1 MLLAHGQFSNEK
13 IFGPVALRII
23 FLPKRGSLSCVPS
36 VCSEPVAVSV
46 PTLFT
51 IKINQLALFGRPQK
65 FVFLKIL
72 WFDTQEFVE
81 LVR

>member
-51 IKINQLALFGRPQK
+51 IKIN
-65 FVFLKIL
+65 
-72 WFDTQEFVE
+72 
-81 LVR
+81 